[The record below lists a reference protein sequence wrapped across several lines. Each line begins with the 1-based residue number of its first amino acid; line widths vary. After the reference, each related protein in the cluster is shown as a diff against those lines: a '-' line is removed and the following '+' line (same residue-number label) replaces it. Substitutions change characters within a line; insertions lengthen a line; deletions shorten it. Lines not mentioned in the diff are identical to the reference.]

1 MARDRMPPIPPDRMT
16 DAQREAAAALVAGPR
31 GAVFG
36 PFIPLL
42 RSPELMDRLQKVGEY
57 LRFRSALGER
67 RTELAVLWV
76 ARRHTQQVEWA
87 IHEPL
92 ARKSGIDPEAIAALA
107 EGRRPVGLADD
118 EAVVCDLLEEL
129 WANGSV
135 SDATYDRAVTGL
147 GEQGIV
153 DLLGLAGYYALLSMV
168 MNVARTPVPDGAPE
182 PLERFPR

>member
-1 MARDRMPPIPPDRMT
+1 MPPIPPEQMT
-16 DAQREAAAALVAGPR
+16 EAQRAAAAALVAGPR

-36 PFIPLL
+36 PFVPLL

-57 LRFRSALGER
+57 LRFRSALGQR
-67 RTELAVLWV
+67 LTELAILWV
-76 ARRHTQQVEWA
+76 ARRYTQQVEWA

-92 ARKSGIDPEAIAALA
+92 ARRSGVAPEAIAALA

-118 EAVVCDLLEEL
+118 EAAACDLLEEL

-135 SDATYDRAVTGL
+135 SDATYQRALVVL
-147 GEQGIV
+147 GERGIV
-153 DLLGLAGYYALLSMV
+153 DLLGLAGYYGLLSLV